1 MPSISISIPKAL
13 SNAYRA
19 IGSPSLSSA
28 SSSPSKES
36 FFTASSYSS
45 TTSVDSKDLYVP
57 VHKRSGSDAHHTG
70 KPSLTTSA
78 LNRRTNVTS
87 SARPHIY
94 SRDALLA
101 LADTTT
107 TQLHDSIRST
117 LRETCPE
124 IVMNRKIRKSIEYKR
139 NHAVNAVEEKRELGA
154 TPSPQRRAGVL
165 SPFRRSPAPSEPE
178 DSRTGVVT
186 AMRKPAQE
194 QGKRS
199 GVPSALR
206 NPNARRSRAAG
217 RAPERRKIALMAAS
231 EEVNWRTRSGPLPVP
246 QVIAV

>member
-1 MPSISISIPKAL
+1 MPSISISIPKAP

-36 FFTASSYSS
+36 FFASSSYSS
-45 TTSVDSKDLYVP
+45 NTSVDSKDLYVP
-57 VHKRSGSDAHHTG
+57 VHKRSGSDAHTG
-70 KPSLTTSA
+70 KSSLTSSP
-78 LNRRTNVTS
+78 LNRRTNVAS

-124 IVMNRKIRKSIEYKR
+124 IVMNRKMRKSVEYKR
-139 NHAVNAVEEKRELGA
+139 NHAVDAVEGKKVLGA
-154 TPSPQRRAGVL
+154 TPSAQRRAGVL
-165 SPFRRSPAPSEPE
+165 SPFRRSPAPSELE
-178 DSRTGVVT
+178 HSRTGVVT
-186 AMRKPAQE
+186 AMRKPAPEQE
-194 QGKRS
+194 RRS

-206 NPNARRSRAAG
+206 SPNARMSRAVG
-217 RAPERRKIALMAAS
+217 RAPEGRKIALMAAS
-231 EEVNWRTRSGPLPVP
+231 EEVNWRT
-246 QVIAV
+246 

>member
-1 MPSISISIPKAL
+1 
-13 SNAYRA
+13 
-19 IGSPSLSSA
+19 
-28 SSSPSKES
+28 
-36 FFTASSYSS
+36 
-45 TTSVDSKDLYVP
+45 
-57 VHKRSGSDAHHTG
+57 
-70 KPSLTTSA
+70 
-78 LNRRTNVTS
+78 
-87 SARPHIY
+87 
-94 SRDALLA
+94 
-101 LADTTT
+101 
-107 TQLHDSIRST
+107 
-117 LRETCPE
+117 
-124 IVMNRKIRKSIEYKR
+124 MNRKMRKSIEYKR
-139 NHAVNAVEEKRELGA
+139 NHAVDAVEEKKQLGV

-165 SPFRRSPAPSEPE
+165 SPFRRSPAPSELE

-206 NPNARRSRAAG
+206 NPNARRSRAVG

>member
-13 SNAYRA
+13 SNAYRV

-36 FFTASSYSS
+36 FFAPSSYSS

-57 VHKRSGSDAHHTG
+57 VHKRSASDAHHT
-70 KPSLTTSA
+70 
-78 LNRRTNVTS
+78 
-87 SARPHIY
+87 ARPHIY

-124 IVMNRKIRKSIEYKR
+124 IVMNRKMRKSIEYKR
-139 NHAVNAVEEKRELGA
+139 NHAVDSVEEKEELGA
-154 TPSPQRRAGVL
+154 TPPPQRRAGML
-165 SPFRRSPAPSEPE
+165 APFRRSPAPPE
-178 DSRTGVVT
+178 LEHSRTGVVT
-186 AMRKPAQE
+186 AMRKPALEQE
-194 QGKRS
+194 RRS
-199 GVPSALR
+199 GVPTALR
-206 NPNARRSRAAG
+206 NPNARRSRAVG
-217 RAPERRKIALMAAS
+217 RAPERRKNALMAAS
-231 EEVNWRTRSGPLPVP
+231 EEVNWRTRSGTLPVP
-246 QVIAV
+246 QVMAV